1 MATPPTFSAGAI
13 LTAAQMN
20 LVGLWEVKTQ
30 TVGTAVA
37 SVEVTGAFSADYDNY
52 FITVAAVDTSVA
64 TPTFRLTFGATGTA
78 YYSSMYY
85 DKTDGLSTG
94 ITRTNNGA
102 YINLALGNTNDDSNF
117 GFYVYNPFLAKRTAT
132 TCQYSATDHN
142 GWSGGALA
150 NTTSYTAFTL
160 TMSSGTITGGTI
172 RVYGIRN

>member
-1 MATPPTFSAGAI
+1 MATPPTFSAGAV

-37 SVEVTGAFSADYDNY
+37 TVEVTGAFSADYDNY
-52 FITVAAVDTSVA
+52 YVSVAAVDTSAVV
-64 TPTFRLTFGATGTA
+64 PTYRLTFGATATN
-78 YYSSMYY
+78 YYSSLYY

-94 ITRTNNGA
+94 FVRTNNGA
-102 YINLALGNTNDDSNF
+102 YINLALGNQNDDSNF

-132 TCQYSATDHN
+132 TCQYSALDHN